1 MTSKMKETKFEV
13 DAPAKVNV
21 CLLVAGRRADGYHD
35 VATVMAP
42 LELADALTITVKAG
56 RGVNVSCDGAGVPT
70 GERNLAGQAALA
82 FLAAANVDARVDI
95 HLAKNVPVG
104 AGLGGGSSDAAAAL
118 QALNEHFGRPLGEDT
133 LWHLARRLGSDV
145 PFFLRPGWGFA
156 TGRGDFVTPV
166 PGPAGVPLLLAAPRR
181 SVQTTRVYK
190 ALTADEYAPN
200 ADALWKVLARL
211 DGPPTAWWSAG
222 ENSLERPALRAFPFL
237 EELKDA
243 LAELGVDG
251 ARLSG
256 SGGAFAAPATDGE
269 KAKAA
274 AAELTARG
282 YWATITATR

>member
-1 MTSKMKETKFEV
+1 MKETKLEV
-13 DAPAKVNV
+13 DAHAKVNV
-21 CLLVAGRRADGYHD
+21 CLLVGGRRADGYHD

-42 LELADALTITVKAG
+42 LELADALTIAVKAG
-56 RGVNVSCDGAGVPT
+56 RGVNVRCEGAGVPT

-82 FLAAANVDARVDI
+82 FLAAAKVDARVDV

-104 AGLGGGSSDAAAAL
+104 AGLGGGSSDAAVTL
-118 QALNEHFGRPLGEDT
+118 TALNEHFGRPLGEDA
-133 LWHLARRLGSDV
+133 LWRLARRLGSDV

-166 PGPAGVPLLLAAPRR
+166 PGPAGVPFLLAAPRR

-190 ALTADEYAPN
+190 ALTADEYAPS
-200 ADALWKVLARL
+200 AEPLWEVLTRL
-211 DGPPTAWWSAG
+211 DGPPAAWWPAG

-237 EELKDA
+237 EEFKQT
-243 LAELGVDG
+243 LAELGVEG

-256 SGGAFAAPATDGE
+256 SGGAFAAPAVDGE

-282 YWATITATR
+282 HWATVTAAR

>member
-1 MTSKMKETKFEV
+1 MKEAKFEV
-13 DAPAKVNV
+13 EAYAKVNV

-42 LELADALTITVKAG
+42 LELADTLTVAVKAG
-56 RGVNVSCDGAGVPT
+56 RGVNVSCEGAGVPT

-82 FLAAANVDARVDI
+82 FLAAANVDARVDV
-95 HLAKNVPVG
+95 HLTKNVPVG
-104 AGLGGGSSDAAAAL
+104 AGLGGGSSDAAATL
-118 QALNEHFGRPLGEDT
+118 KALNQHFGRPLGEDA
-133 LWHLARRLGSDV
+133 LWQLARRLGSDV

-166 PGPAGVPLLLAAPRR
+166 RGPAGVPLLLAGPHR

-190 ALTADEYAPN
+190 ALTADEYAPH
-200 ADALWKVLARL
+200 AYALWRVLARL
-211 DGPPTAWWSAG
+211 DGPPAAWWPAG

-237 EELKDA
+237 EELKEA

-269 KAKAA
+269 KAAAA

-282 YWATITATR
+282 YWAAITATR